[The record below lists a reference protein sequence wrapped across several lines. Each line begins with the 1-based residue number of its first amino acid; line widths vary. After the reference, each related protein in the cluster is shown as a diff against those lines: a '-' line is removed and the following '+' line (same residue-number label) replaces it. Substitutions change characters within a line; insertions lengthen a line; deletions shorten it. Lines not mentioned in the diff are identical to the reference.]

1 MLRQCYFVLFKL
13 IDYIFF
19 LQGFN
24 MAELAQSYPELEKC
38 IEDILSII
46 KPTED
51 DRNKR
56 TLAIQEIVNSI
67 YLVSG
72 LGGNFSLF
80 VTTWLFSITWK
91 QPLAIF

>member
-1 MLRQCYFVLFKL
+1 
-13 IDYIFF
+13 
-19 LQGFN
+19 

-38 IEDILSII
+38 IDDILSII

-80 VTTWLFSITWK
+80 GYHMALFSITWK